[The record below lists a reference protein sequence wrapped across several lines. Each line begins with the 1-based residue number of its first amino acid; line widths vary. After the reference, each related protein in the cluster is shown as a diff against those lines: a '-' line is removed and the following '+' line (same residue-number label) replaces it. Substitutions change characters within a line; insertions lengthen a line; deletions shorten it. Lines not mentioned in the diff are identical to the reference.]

1 MSDSIRYGTNS
12 QNTSKFMQD
21 LLNQFIKMPKGV
33 FNLNRRKIQ
42 DVSPY
47 AITPIESWEMLPNSD
62 VYLQY
67 DIQMLSKNP
76 TLKRMLSGMNAELRV
91 YKVNYN
97 DCWEGWNNFITKGRS
112 GKVSKSVPYVDLSL
126 GSDDVTTSLPY
137 NPMESMRHAPTVF
150 LAKGGEGEINKFT
163 FDENVGVKP
172 VSGLQS
178 SGKTGIA
185 TLEILK
191 KSTAMRVNALPYV
204 AYNKIVKEY
213 QNSNLLQDNPHWY
226 PEDENHDM
234 ILPYESTGPVT
245 TSDYH
250 NPTKPFVRGTSV
262 EKINAVNSGTS
273 DAPVYESYP
282 WLNVLQYSQRKG
294 DYFNTGS
301 PFPDLIRGDVPTI
314 EALAGT
320 INWDDVVLPQ
330 TYIPGEQ
337 NQESVYMTAIGVTDR
352 SKTRDKNYI
361 TMTGT
366 NYGNQLGLSAESLLN
381 YQSSDG
387 TTKLVKANP
396 LGNNELLNALNRA
409 TVSGMQ
415 ISMKQWRYLATMTVL
430 RERLALTD
438 GSYNEL
444 IKAMFGHNP
453 RWHNH
458 NVTYC
463 GGTRQPILFSE
474 VVNTAESDT
483 APLGDVAGRA
493 FSSSNHDVIHVHSD
507 DYGCFI
513 TVLVITPDEYY
524 SQGAD
529 KMWTRLENAEQYL
542 PILNNLST
550 DATKN
555 KELFISG
562 DNTVDEDVFNH
573 QERFAYY
580 KSRRNEIS
588 GLLSLA
594 VSKIGD
600 LGTWVMQRLFNS
612 TPQFNS
618 EFNRGELTDN
628 EKAVFA
634 STNQAQFNV
643 IIGSNMRFIAPI
655 PEDSR
660 PSDMGISY

>member
-1 MSDSIRYGTNS
+1 MSESMRYGTNS
-12 QNTSKFMQD
+12 QNTSKYMQD

-112 GKVSKSVPYVDLSL
+112 GKVSKSIPYVDLSL
-126 GSDDVTTSLPY
+126 GSNDVTTSLPY
-137 NPMESMRHAPTVF
+137 NPMESMRHCPTVY

-178 SGKTGIA
+178 SGKTGIT
-185 TLEILK
+185 TLEVLK

-213 QNSNLLQDNPHWY
+213 QNSNLLQENPHWY

-234 ILPYESTGPVT
+234 ILPYEASGPVT
-245 TSDYH
+245 TSDYS
-250 NPTKPFVRGTSV
+250 NPTKPFISGTSH
-262 EKINAVNSGTS
+262 EKIDAVNSGTS
-273 DAPVYESYP
+273 DAPIYESYP

-301 PFPDLIRGDVPTI
+301 PFPDLIRGDIPTI
-314 EALAGT
+314 ET
-320 INWDDVVLPQ
+320 IARSVNWDNVLPGSDS
-330 TYIPGEQ
+330 TLPNSDFGGI
-337 NQESVYMTAIGVTDR
+337 N
-352 SKTRDKNYI
+352 
-361 TMTGT
+361 
-366 NYGNQLGLSAESLLN
+366 LGLINDYEHPEH
-381 YQSSDG
+381 SDDYRLFIMNPAQG
-387 TTKLVKANP
+387 GERLETSKLIKKA
-396 LGNNELLNALNRA
+396 LSKA
-409 TVSGMQ
+409 TVSG
-415 ISMKQWRYLATMTVL
+415 ISLSMSNWRYLATMTVL
-430 RERLALTD
+430 KERLALTD
-438 GSYNEL
+438 GSYDAL

-458 NVTYC
+458 NAIYC
-463 GGTRQPILFSE
+463 GGTRQPIVFSE
-474 VVNTAESDT
+474 VVNTAESAT
-483 APLGDVAGRA
+483 APLGDTAGRA
-493 FSSSNHDVIHVHSD
+493 FSASNHDVIHVHSD

-542 PILNNLST
+542 PILNNLSP

-555 KELFISG
+555 KELYISG

-612 TPQFNS
+612 TPQFNA
-618 EFNRGELTDN
+618 EFNRGTLTDN

-643 IIGSNMRFIAPI
+643 VIGSNMRFIAPI

>member
-1 MSDSIRYGTNS
+1 MSESIRYGTNS
-12 QNTSKFMQD
+12 QNTSKYMQD

-42 DVSPY
+42 DVAPY

-126 GSDDVTTSLPY
+126 GSSDVTTSLPY

-150 LAKGGEGEINKFT
+150 LAKGGEGDINKFT

-172 VSGLQS
+172 ISGLQS
-178 SGKTGIA
+178 SGKTGIN
-185 TLEILK
+185 TLETLK
-191 KSTAMRVNALPYV
+191 TSTAMRVNALPYV

-234 ILPYESTGPVT
+234 ILPYEATGPVT
-245 TSDYH
+245 TSDYN
-250 NPTKPFVRGTSV
+250 NPTKPFVKGTSHA
-262 EKINAVNSGTS
+262 KIDAVNSGTN
-273 DAPVYESYP
+273 DNPLYESYP
-282 WLNVLQYSQRKG
+282 WLNVTQYSQRKG

-301 PFPDLIRGDVPTI
+301 PFPDLIRGDIPTI
-314 EALAGT
+314 ESIAGT
-320 INWDDVVLPQ
+320 INWDDVVLNSNVEP
-330 TYIPGEQ
+330 TTERKIRLLALTGKL
-337 NQESVYMTAIGVTDR
+337 NAN
-352 SKTRDKNYI
+352 DKNYLSYFGG
-361 TMTGT
+361 TGV
-366 NYGNQLGLSAESLLN
+366 NQLGTDGNAYVASVKPDGSKNNIHAFPIDPANTDLLK
-381 YQSSDG
+381 
-387 TTKLVKANP
+387 T
-396 LGNNELLNALNRA
+396 LNRA

-415 ISMKQWRYLATMTVL
+415 FSMKQWRYLATMTVL

-453 RWHNH
+453 KWHNH
-458 NVTYC
+458 NAIYC

-542 PILNNLST
+542 PILNNLSP

-555 KELFISG
+555 KELYISG

-588 GLLSLA
+588 GLLGLA

-600 LGTWVMQRLFNS
+600 LGTWVMQRLFSS
-612 TPQFNS
+612 TPQFNA

-643 IIGSNMRFIAPI
+643 VIGSNMRFIAPI

>member
-12 QNTSKFMQD
+12 QNTSKYMQD

-42 DVSPY
+42 DVAPY

-126 GSDDVTTSLPY
+126 GSSDVTTSLPY

-150 LAKGGEGEINKFT
+150 LAKGGEGDINKFT
-163 FDENVGVKP
+163 FEHNVGVKFLND
-172 VSGLQS
+172 LQP
-178 SGKTGIA
+178 SGKTGIT

-234 ILPYESTGPVT
+234 ILPYEATGPVT

-250 NPTKPFVRGTSV
+250 NTTKPFVRGTSE
-262 EKINAVNSGTS
+262 EKINAVNTGTS
-273 DAPVYESYP
+273 DEPVFESYP

-314 EALAGT
+314 ESIAGT
-320 INWDDVVLPQ
+320 INWNDVVLPQ
-330 TYIPGEQ
+330 TYIPGSS
-337 NQESVYMTAIGVTDR
+337 NQESVYMTALGITKT
-352 SKTRDKNYI
+352 SKTRDKNYLSA
-361 TMTGT
+361 TGT
-366 NYGNQLGLSAESLLN
+366 TNGQHLGLSAESLLN
-381 YQSSDG
+381 YVSSDG
-387 TTKLVKANP
+387 STKLVKAAQI
-396 LGNNELLNALNRA
+396 GNNELLNALNRA
-409 TVSGMQ
+409 TVDGMQ

-453 RWHNH
+453 KWHNH
-458 NVTYC
+458 NAVYC

-542 PILNNLST
+542 PILNNLSP

-588 GLLSLA
+588 GLLGLA

-612 TPQFNS
+612 TPQFNA
-618 EFNRGELTDN
+618 EFNRGVLTDN

-643 IIGSNMRFIAPI
+643 VIGSNMRFIAPI